1 MRLPS
6 LLSFAAAFTL
16 GSAATM
22 WAGHALHATPG
33 GRNAYRALDV
43 FGEVYGLIR
52 REYVEAVD
60 DQRLVR
66 GALNGMAE
74 ALDPHTEVMDADAY
88 ARFQDD
94 TDGEYAG
101 IGLELD
107 ERDAR
112 VQVVSVY
119 PDTPAARA
127 GLRSGDWIATI
138 DGEATRGW
146 SLDDTVSRL
155 RGQVGTRVVLT
166 VERDAASGLR
176 FELERARIHVE
187 PVVSRLIAPD
197 VALVSV
203 RAFQDGTAAAFVDHL
218 GRLRL
223 AAGGALGGVVLDLR
237 DNPGGL
243 LDEAVAV
250 ADAMLA
256 DGEIVRTVGRDQKML
271 ERFKAERPDVLAR
284 EPVVVLVNAGS
295 ASASEIVAGALQD
308 RGRAVLVGTRTFGKG
323 SVQDIFEL
331 GDGGALKLTVAR
343 YYTPSGRSIQAK
355 GIEPD
360 VVVPE
365 ADAPLSSV
373 PTAGISAQKPLT
385 PAVQPTYE
393 ADLEGALDRPMPQTA
408 APAPTPA
415 TGVIDTPPLDPVV
428 RRGLEVLRL
437 EAAFERGHRGGRR

>member
-1 MRLPS
+1 MRLRS
-6 LLSFAAAFTL
+6 LLWFTAAFAS

-33 GRNAYRALDV
+33 GRSAYRALDV

-52 REYVEAVD
+52 REYVEAVE

-112 VQVVSVY
+112 VQVVLVY

-127 GLRSGDWIATI
+127 GLRSGDWIAAI

-197 VALVSV
+197 VALIGV
-203 RAFQDGTAAAFVDHL
+203 RAFQDGTAAAFVEHV
-218 GRLRL
+218 GRLRA

-250 ADAMLA
+250 ADAVLA
-256 DGEIVRTVGRDQKML
+256 DGEIVRTVGRDQKTL
-271 ERFKAERPDVLAR
+271 DRFKAERPDALAR
-284 EPVVVLVNAGS
+284 EPLVVLVNAGS

-365 ADAPLSSV
+365 ADAPLSSA
-373 PTAGISAQKPLT
+373 PTAGLGAPKPLT
-385 PAVQPTYE
+385 STVSPTYE
-393 ADLEGALDRPMPQTA
+393 ADLEGALDRPTPPPA
-408 APAPTPA
+408 APVTAPTTPD
-415 TGVIDTPPLDPVV
+415 TGALPLDPVV
-428 RRGLEVLRL
+428 RRGLEILRL
-437 EAAFERGHRGGRR
+437 EAAFERSHRGGRR

>member
-1 MRLPS
+1 MRLR
-6 LLSFAAAFTL
+6 SFLPLTAAFAF
-16 GSAATM
+16 GSAATL
-22 WAGHALHATPG
+22 WASHALHAAPG
-33 GRNAYRALDV
+33 GRGAYRALDV

-52 REYVEAVD
+52 REYVEAVE

-112 VQVVSVY
+112 VQIASVY
-119 PDTPAARA
+119 PDTPASRA
-127 GLRSGDWIATI
+127 GLRSGDWIAAI

-146 SLDDTVSRL
+146 SLDDAVSRL

-166 VERDAASGLR
+166 VERGAATGLR

-187 PVVSRLIAPD
+187 PVVSRLIAPN
-197 VALVSV
+197 VALIGV
-203 RAFQDGTAAAFVDHL
+203 RAFQDGTAAAFVEHV
-218 GRLRL
+218 GRQRA
-223 AAGGALGGVVLDLR
+223 AAGGSLVGVVLDLR

-243 LDEAVAV
+243 LDEAVAM
-250 ADAMLA
+250 ADAILA
-256 DGEIVRTVGRDQKML
+256 DGEIVRTVGRDQKTL

-365 ADAPLSSV
+365 ADAP
-373 PTAGISAQKPLT
+373 PAPSAADDLGAPKPLT
-385 PAVQPTYE
+385 PAAQPTYE
-393 ADLEGALDRPMPQTA
+393 ADLEGALDRPSPPM
-408 APAPTPA
+408 PAPTPA
-415 TGVIDTPPLDPVV
+415 SGVIDTPPLDPVV